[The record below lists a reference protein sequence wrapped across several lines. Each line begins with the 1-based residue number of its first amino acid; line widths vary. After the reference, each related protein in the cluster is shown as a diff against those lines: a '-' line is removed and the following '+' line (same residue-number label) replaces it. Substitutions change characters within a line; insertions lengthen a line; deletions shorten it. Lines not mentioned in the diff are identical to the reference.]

1 MRPIDYFL
9 RSASLS
15 TNDVFL
21 KDYKTEYSYKSAE
34 VKIRLIAQALQARGL
49 KQDDS
54 VAVYSPN
61 NADAVICIFSAILA
75 GASWVPVNIR
85 NSVKSNIDY
94 MKYVST
100 KWLFFDSSLETEI
113 DSYMDKLTFL
123 NQSICID
130 KNIEKHSSVEDFIR
144 TSADYHIND
153 SLDPFGSPDSI
164 FSRWPTGGTT
174 GPSKGVE
181 MKNSNI
187 VTMFELGIKH
197 YIGTREKDIVH
208 LAVAPITHAAGLL
221 IGIFSACKGLN
232 IIHEN
237 FNAEQVLLEIERSKV
252 THIFLPPTA
261 FYDLIDHAQRFK
273 FDTSSLRQILIAAAP
288 VATAKLKQGV
298 DLFGPVVAQCYGQ
311 AEAPMLISML
321 SAKDIADSIRGD
333 NSNRLASCG
342 QVTSCTDVAILDDA
356 GQPQPNYEKG
366 EICVRGPLVTAGYYN
381 KPEETE
387 EVRTFGWHHT
397 GDIGYLDDENY
408 LYIVD
413 RKKDMII
420 TGGFNVFA
428 TEVEGPIL
436 ELHEV
441 LECAVVGLPD
451 QKWGEAVTAVV
462 RLKKD
467 SKINDKEILQAIK
480 PKLGSYKTPKYIFFW
495 SSIPKTAVGK
505 VDKKLIRQKLSK
517 EL

>member
-34 VKIRLIAQALQARGL
+34 IKIRLIAQALQARGL

-61 NADAVICIFSAILA
+61 NADAVICIFGAILA

-113 DSYMDKLTFL
+113 DSYEDKLTFL

-153 SLDPFGSPDSI
+153 PTDPFSSPDSV

-197 YIGTREKDIVH
+197 YIGTRERDIVH

-237 FNAEQVLLEIERSKV
+237 FNAIQVLQEIEKAVTCVQFGQERLHKAYILLATGVDSSRARRTPGAATGIDDERNLEFLCGVTGLAIRCAIVPDRRSEQVVS
-252 THIFLPPTA
+252 
-261 FYDLIDHAQRFK
+261 
-273 FDTSSLRQILIAAAP
+273 
-288 VATAKLKQGV
+288 
-298 DLFGPVVAQCYGQ
+298 
-311 AEAPMLISML
+311 
-321 SAKDIADSIRGD
+321 
-333 NSNRLASCG
+333 
-342 QVTSCTDVAILDDA
+342 
-356 GQPQPNYEKG
+356 
-366 EICVRGPLVTAGYYN
+366 
-381 KPEETE
+381 
-387 EVRTFGWHHT
+387 
-397 GDIGYLDDENY
+397 
-408 LYIVD
+408 
-413 RKKDMII
+413 
-420 TGGFNVFA
+420 
-428 TEVEGPIL
+428 
-436 ELHEV
+436 
-441 LECAVVGLPD
+441 
-451 QKWGEAVTAVV
+451 
-462 RLKKD
+462 
-467 SKINDKEILQAIK
+467 
-480 PKLGSYKTPKYIFFW
+480 
-495 SSIPKTAVGK
+495 
-505 VDKKLIRQKLSK
+505 
-517 EL
+517 